1 MISSCL
7 CLSLAPY
14 VSLLQLAATS
24 IGTQCHMLTKLLLT
38 SSIVKCLKQQHLIFN
53 Q

>member
-7 CLSLAPY
+7 RLSLAPM
-14 VSLLQLAATS
+14 LQLAATS
-24 IGTQCHMLTKLLLT
+24 IGTQYHMLTKLLLT